1 MRSTFRLITSKLK
14 VVKLTKLLFLK
25 KFMIYIYFL
34 KKTYYTSLRIVFC
47 FYTPPRPNPQ
57 KYGRFFFAVSEFSHF
72 FITSFLGEKFIF
84 LK

>member
-34 KKTYYTSLRIVFC
+34 KKTYYTSLRIVFV
-47 FYTPPRPNPQ
+47 FIPLLVQTPKNTDV
-57 KYGRFFFAVSEFSHF
+57 FFFAVSEFSHF
-72 FITSFLGEKFIF
+72 FITSFLGGKFIF